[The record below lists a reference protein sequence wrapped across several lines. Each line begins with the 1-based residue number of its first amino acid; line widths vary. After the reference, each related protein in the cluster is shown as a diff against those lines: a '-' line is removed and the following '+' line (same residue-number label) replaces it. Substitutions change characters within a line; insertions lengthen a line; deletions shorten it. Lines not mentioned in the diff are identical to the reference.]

1 MNIILN
7 GEPHETD
14 AATLLALLTELDL
27 AEAVVAT
34 AVNSEFVSATKRGET
49 ALKDND
55 RVEILAPMQGG

>member
-7 GEPHETD
+7 GKPHETS
-14 AATLLALLTELDL
+14 AATLNALLAELDL

-34 AVNSEFVSATKRGET
+34 ALNGEFVRAAKRGET
-49 ALKDND
+49 ALHDND